1 MKDFSKADNWADFPG
16 LNGRSIVWT
25 AIQTGD
31 LIFSS
36 EVDGAEWVVRINDF
50 PSEPLYT
57 LLINGVEVIHF
68 NDWPK
73 GWQKPA

>member
-1 MKDFSKADNWADFPG
+1 MKDFSKAGNWADFPG

-36 EVDGAEWVVRINDF
+36 EVDLANPFTRF
-50 PSEPLYT
+50 
-57 LLINGVEVIHF
+57 
-68 NDWPK
+68 
-73 GWQKPA
+73 